1 MQRRRVASALTAA
14 LAAALAAVL
23 AGGAGGA
30 VFELAPLQT
39 ARVSVLDIDQESV
52 DGASGAV
59 AALMA
64 GLVAGVDFAND
75 GEVVPTPAKGGDS
88 YGGDGNT
95 FEPVFGHA
103 KSTVILLHGLSARI
117 SQVVPIVP
125 VAQTAGL
132 TRTRFILPQA
142 PDAYVNYR
150 RKAEPVRR
158 HD

>member
-14 LAAALAAVL
+14 LAAVLAAVL

-95 FEPVFGHA
+95 FEPVLGTQSRPSFCCTGSA
-103 KSTVILLHGLSARI
+103 PGSRRSSRLSR
-117 SQVVPIVP
+117 S
-125 VAQTAGL
+125 
-132 TRTRFILPQA
+132 
-142 PDAYVNYR
+142 R
-150 RKAEPVRR
+150 RRPA
-158 HD
+158 